1 MRKLT
6 VPFVLALSVLSGAA
20 NADALGFFVG
30 GGVWDYDSS
39 GTFGSTGVGDSV
51 IDVES
56 NLGFNGEQD
65 AYLWAAFEHF
75 VPIIPNIRVE
85 AATVGDAG
93 SANGLVFEGIP
104 VNGDASVSLD
114 TVDFILYYR
123 LLDNWVNLDLGL
135 TVRQLDGDFKL
146 DTQVVSISE
155 TIPMLYFAAQFDLP
169 LTGLSLGGDINIID
183 FDGSKYQDIRLRAM
197 YEIGVI
203 GFEAGLR
210 TTSIELNDVS
220 GINSDLEFSGLIVGA
235 FLHF

>member
-1 MRKLT
+1 MRKFT
-6 VPFVLALSVLSGAA
+6 VPFALALSVLSGAA

-30 GGVWDYDSS
+30 GGVWDYDST

-56 NLGFNGEQD
+56 DLGFGGQQD
-65 AYLWAAFEHF
+65 AYMWAAFEHF

-93 SANGLVFEGIP
+93 SVNVQVFEGVT
-104 VNGDASVSLD
+104 VNGTASVNLD

-135 TVRQLDGDFKL
+135 NIRQLDGDFVL
-146 DTQVVSISE
+146 DSQTISISE
-155 TIPMLYFAAQFDLP
+155 TVPMLYLAAQFDLP
-169 LTGLSLGGDINIID
+169 FSGFSLGGDINIIE
-183 FDGSKYQDIRLRAM
+183 FDGSKYQDVRLRAM

-203 GFEAGLR
+203 GFEAGLK
-210 TTSIELNDVS
+210 TTKIELDDV
-220 GINSDLEFSGLIVGA
+220 GGVNSNLEFSGLIVGA

>member
-1 MRKLT
+1 MRKFT

-20 NADALGFFVG
+20 HADALGFFVG

-39 GTFGSTGVGDSV
+39 GTFGSTGVGDDV

-56 NLGFNGEQD
+56 DLGFNGEQD
-65 AYLWAAFEHF
+65 VYVWAAFEHF
-75 VPIIPNIRVE
+75 VPIIPNIRIE
-85 AATVGDAG
+85 ATTVGDAG
-93 SANGLVFEGIP
+93 TANGLVFEGFP
-104 VNGDASVSLD
+104 VSGDAAVSLD

-123 LLDNWVNLDLGL
+123 LLDNWVSLDLGL

-155 TIPMLYFAAQFDLP
+155 TIPMLYVSAQFDLP
-169 LTGLSLGGDINIID
+169 LTGFSLGGDINIID

-210 TTSIELNDVS
+210 TTTIELNDVS